1 MNRAEEIALIE
12 RGLALAL
19 ARRSD
24 VRDEGGRLD
33 PARYL
38 SQAWLE
44 QEQATIFRQFPL
56 LAGFS
61 SQLLEAGDVLST
73 DLAGLPLLVT
83 RTSEGG
89 LRASIN
95 ACRHRG
101 VTLLEPGCYR
111 SKKALSCRFH
121 GWTYAPTGALRS
133 MPEREAFPPNDDGQL
148 DLVGLPVAEQAGL
161 IFVLPTP
168 GATLDLRRW
177 LGPVGADLE
186 SFGLGALQMVR
197 PSTRTRAHNWKMYLD
212 ATLES
217 YHIPSLHSSTGG
229 AGWFARVGAFD
240 ALWPHARAM
249 LPEPSL
255 LELEDTDPASWE
267 LLRHAGLLY
276 SIFPNTTVLLHRGIA
291 QVMTVFPEGPGRAVL
306 RSGMLAAPTDDDGGE
321 LRHAYYQTY
330 WQTME
335 EDFQVLESMQA
346 NLSARAT
353 ERLLIGRQE
362 FLLAD
367 YHRAIDA
374 AVEGS
379 LRP

>member
-24 VRDEGGRLD
+24 TRDQVSALD
-33 PARYL
+33 PGRYT
-38 SQAWLE
+38 SEDWFNRE
-44 QEQATIFRQFPL
+44 RATLFRHFPL
-56 LAGFS
+56 VAGFS

-73 DLAGLPLLVT
+73 DLAGLPVLVT
-83 RTSEGG
+83 RTTEGG

-101 VTLLEPGCYR
+101 VTVLEPGCYR

-121 GWTYAPTGALRS
+121 GWTYAPTGELRS
-133 MPEREAFPPNDDGQL
+133 MPEREAFPGNEGGQL
-148 DLVGLPVAEQAGL
+148 DLVSLPVAELAGL

-168 GATLDLRRW
+168 GARLDLRGW
-177 LGPVGADLE
+177 LGKVADDLE
-186 SFGLGALQMVR
+186 GFGLGGLRMVR

-240 ALWPHARAM
+240 SLGPHARAM

-255 LELEDTDPASWE
+255 LELEDTDPAGWE
-267 LLRHAGLLY
+267 LRRHAGLLY

-291 QVMTVFPEGPGRAVL
+291 QVMTVFPDGPGRAVL
-306 RSGMLAAPTDDDGGE
+306 RSGMLASPADDDGGE

-335 EDFQVLESMQA
+335 EDFQVLESIQT
-346 NLSARAT
+346 NLAAGAT
-353 ERLLIGRQE
+353 ERLLVGRQE

-367 YHRAIDA
+367 YHRSIDA

-379 LRP
+379 LKP